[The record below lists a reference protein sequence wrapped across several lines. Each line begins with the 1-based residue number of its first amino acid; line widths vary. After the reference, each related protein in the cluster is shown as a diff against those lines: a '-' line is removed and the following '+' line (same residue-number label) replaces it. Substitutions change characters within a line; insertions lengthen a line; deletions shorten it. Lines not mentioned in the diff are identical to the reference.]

1 MIFYTNQL
9 IQALNQI
16 EFNEFT
22 NIGDIP
28 SQLSFS
34 GPEKLQE
41 ALNRLLELYHTRI
54 VRESNNVRLINQTI
68 SSGLWNM
75 DIGPGN
81 TVTAAYWSDDF
92 RHMIGYHDV
101 SDFPDRLESWSDL
114 LHPDDKEYTLN
125 QFVNTLAD
133 PSGRTKYDLKYRLKT
148 RNHGYRWFRAA
159 GNVQRNA
166 EGQPIQFIGIFVDV
180 HDEYIQQT
188 TLDHLFNRHAA
199 IDEIS
204 DEGTCYIQL
213 HQRSLQD
220 PQNTVWFSPQF
231 RAQLGF
237 SNTNDFPDAVDSWL
251 DRIHPDDAHRIRS
264 LIQGYI
270 SSQGGSSQTEYRI
283 QHRNGSYL
291 WMRMTVRVAPD
302 KTNRNLCVAA
312 VTDNIT
318 ELHHTRELVSQNMGA
333 HVQKLTDCL
342 TEINDMVEENAQSMH
357 MLLENQQELMQILK
371 NAQTQMGQTASAMQS
386 IQDISRQTNLLSLNA
401 SVEAA
406 RAGQA
411 GKGFAVVAD
420 EVRTLAQTSDRVSKD
435 VASNLE
441 QMQGYVNTVVEQFQ
455 ALNVQITERAEKMS
469 AITQIVQEI
478 GEKVS
483 SINDVMERFTQQ

>member
-9 IQALNQI
+9 IQALNEIQ
-16 EFNEFT
+16 FNQFT
-22 NIGDIP
+22 APGNIP
-28 SQLSFS
+28 SQLSCAV
-34 GPEKLQE
+34 PEKLQE
-41 ALNRLLELYHTRI
+41 ALNRLLALYHTRI
-54 VRESNNVRLINQTI
+54 LWESNNVRLINETI
-68 SSGLWNM
+68 ASGLWNM

-92 RHMIGYHDV
+92 RHMIGYHDKT
-101 SDFPDRLESWSDL
+101 DFPDRLESWSDL
-114 LHPDDKEYTLN
+114 LHPDDRDRTLN
-125 QFVNTLAD
+125 QFTKTLAD

-148 RNHGYRWFRAA
+148 RNRGYRWYRAA

-166 EGQPIQFIGIFVDV
+166 SGQAIQFIGIFVDV
-180 HDEYIQQT
+180 DDEYNQQLK
-188 TLDHLFNRHAA
+188 LDHLFNRHSA
-199 IDEIS
+199 IDDIS
-204 DEGTCYIQL
+204 REGACYIQL
-213 HQRSLQD
+213 QQRTLHD
-220 PQNTVWFSPQF
+220 PQNMVWFSPQF
-231 RAQLGF
+231 RFQLGF
-237 SNTNDFPDAVDSWL
+237 SSEADFPDSVDSWL
-251 DRIHPDDAHRIRS
+251 DRIHPDDARRITS
-264 LIQGYI
+264 TIQSYI
-270 SSQGGSSQTEYRI
+270 TGHGGSFETEYRI
-283 QHRNGSYL
+283 QHRDGHYL
-291 WMRMTVRVAPD
+291 WMRMTLRVAPD
-302 KTNRNLCVAA
+302 QTSGRLAIAA
-312 VTDNIT
+312 VMENVT
-318 ELHHTRELVSQNMGA
+318 ELHHTRELVSQNMSS

-342 TEINDMVEENAQSMH
+342 SEINDMVEENAQSMH

-483 SINDVMERFTQQ
+483 AINEVMERFTQ

>member
-1 MIFYTNQL
+1 
-9 IQALNQI
+9 
-16 EFNEFT
+16 
-22 NIGDIP
+22 
-28 SQLSFS
+28 
-34 GPEKLQE
+34 
-41 ALNRLLELYHTRI
+41 
-54 VRESNNVRLINQTI
+54 
-68 SSGLWNM
+68 
-75 DIGPGN
+75 
-81 TVTAAYWSDDF
+81 
-92 RHMIGYHDV
+92 
-101 SDFPDRLESWSDL
+101 
-114 LHPDDKEYTLN
+114 
-125 QFVNTLAD
+125 
-133 PSGRTKYDLKYRLKT
+133 
-148 RNHGYRWFRAA
+148 
-159 GNVQRNA
+159 
-166 EGQPIQFIGIFVDV
+166 
-180 HDEYIQQT
+180 
-188 TLDHLFNRHAA
+188 
-199 IDEIS
+199 
-204 DEGTCYIQL
+204 
-213 HQRSLQD
+213 
-220 PQNTVWFSPQF
+220 
-231 RAQLGF
+231 
-237 SNTNDFPDAVDSWL
+237 
-251 DRIHPDDAHRIRS
+251 
-264 LIQGYI
+264 
-270 SSQGGSSQTEYRI
+270 
-283 QHRNGSYL
+283 
-291 WMRMTVRVAPD
+291 
-302 KTNRNLCVAA
+302 
-312 VTDNIT
+312 
-318 ELHHTRELVSQNMGA
+318 MGA